1 MTKQEERDLKEIAG
15 RLPAGV
21 VQNPVYEVT
30 TWTGGGMRSIAKG
43 ETSDVQVNHYR
54 RLKRAYKKN
63 GMSGVKH
70 YLDQVHVQ
78 IKKQNAG
85 LSNPPG

>member
-1 MTKQEERDLKEIAG
+1 MTKQEERDLKEIAA

-21 VQNPVYEVT
+21 VQNPVYQKWHGNT
-30 TWTGGGMRSIAKG
+30 KFIAKG

-63 GMSGVKH
+63 GMVGVKH
-70 YLDQVHVQ
+70 YLGEVHAQ

>member
-15 RLPAGV
+15 RLPKGV
-21 VQNPVYEVT
+21 VQNPVYQLY
-30 TWTGGGMRSIAKG
+30 GGKWKLVVKD
-43 ETSDVQVNHYR
+43 ETYDVEINHYR
-54 RLKRAYKKN
+54 RLKRAYQKN
-63 GMSGVKH
+63 GMAGVKH
-70 YLDQVHVQ
+70 YLDQVHTQ

>member
-1 MTKQEERDLKEIAG
+1 MTRQEEKDLKEIAG
-15 RLPAGV
+15 RLPKAT
-21 VQNPVYEVT
+21 VQNPVYQV
-30 TWTGGGMRSIAKG
+30 WGDPKRMYRSIVKG
-43 ETSDVQVNHYR
+43 ETSDVDVNHYR

-63 GMSGVKH
+63 GMAGVKH
-70 YLDQVHVQ
+70 YLDQVHTQ

>member
-1 MTKQEERDLKEIAG
+1 MTKQEERDLKEIAS

-21 VQNPVYEVT
+21 VQNPVYQIHAGKFKSFVN
-30 TWTGGGMRSIAKG
+30 G

-63 GMSGVKH
+63 GMVGVKH
-70 YLDQVHVQ
+70 YLGEVHAQ

>member
-15 RLPAGV
+15 RLPKGV
-21 VQNPVYEVT
+21 VQNPVYQLH
-30 TWTGGGMRSIAKG
+30 GGKWKSAVKD
-43 ETSDVQVNHYR
+43 ETSDVEINHYR
-54 RLKRAYKKN
+54 RLKRAYQKN
-63 GMSGVKH
+63 GMAGVKH
-70 YLDQVHVQ
+70 YLDQVHTQ